1 MRKDRWGSLKEILIA
16 GVPDK
21 IGNYRR
27 AVEALGA
34 VSRGLYTCSWEEA
47 EGCDALLLP
56 GGGDIAPELF
66 GQKDQGSREVD
77 EILDRM
83 QLRIL
88 DSYIRRKK
96 PVLGICKGMQ
106 IINTYYGG
114 TIKQH
119 LKTAHFHEYR
129 NGDQY
134 HMTIARK
141 GSILETLYGLRF
153 PVNSAHHQGIDR
165 LGEHLQA
172 IQFAE
177 DRVIEGIVHEELPV
191 IGVQWHPERMP
202 EPDEDC
208 ADGRRLLEYW
218 LKL

>member
-1 MRKDRWGSLKEILIA
+1 MKEILIA

-27 AVEALGA
+27 AVETLGA

-134 HMTIARK
+134 HMTIVRK